1 MKKKS
6 KEILIYIRY
15 LLPIIVSFAIIIMLF
30 VPSYRF
36 IFSGEVGD
44 RMSTATLI
52 SNSWEQ
58 ARNVLFGTSEQTDA
72 AIIFSRTLFVLII
85 ILVIALLLSL
95 AVSIWTA
102 TVALRYFLSSDEDS
116 AERARRVFCVFVPN
130 RIILSF
136 FSVLGLAISCLP
148 YLMRPLYSFTYSQ
161 NVSVVLETPDSLIVG
176 GVLVLALIVLSIISA
191 PVEKALDA
199 DIFKKNIDDAES
211 PEDVYGRSEE
221 EEKVDIESKEN
232 IRRLFEEDKDKK

>member
-161 NVSVVLETPDSLIVG
+161 NVSVVLEAPDSLIVG